1 MKSRTVKFSELISIL
16 KGLFIDLGKEVKQ
29 IESMA
34 TKLLPERDLSE
45 GRSSKVK
52 GSDWPKTQQFQHQKG
67 GTESKHI
74 KYIKYMNLKCNN
86 LAF

>member
-1 MKSRTVKFSELISIL
+1 MKSRTAKFSELISIL

-52 GSDWPKTQQFQHQKG
+52 GSDWQKRNNF
-67 GTESKHI
+67 SI
-74 KYIKYMNLKCNN
+74 KKEVLNRNTSN
-86 LAF
+86 T